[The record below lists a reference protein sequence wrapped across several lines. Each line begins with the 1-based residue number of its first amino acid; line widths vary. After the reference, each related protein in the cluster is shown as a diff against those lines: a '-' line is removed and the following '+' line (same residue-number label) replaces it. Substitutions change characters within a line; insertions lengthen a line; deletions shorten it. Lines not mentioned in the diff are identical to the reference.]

1 MLIFVR
7 ATFTKA
13 TYADLSETPPPDT
26 GIYTRKTSKRVYSIR
41 FICKFVSANYCKPML
56 LSKEIAVELNL
67 TGCRL
72 KQFIASKLRQ
82 MDVPLTPEQ
91 FMLIDLLWNQGEMTQ
106 QQLADQMQKD
116 KNSVTKL
123 VDAIERKGFVVRQ
136 QNPHDRRANTL
147 VLTEK
152 ANQLKPGAKQ
162 KGISILDE
170 ILDGISEDELRG
182 FLATLNKL
190 NRNMTVEGQE

>member
-1 MLIFVR
+1 
-7 ATFTKA
+7 
-13 TYADLSETPPPDT
+13 
-26 GIYTRKTSKRVYSIR
+26 
-41 FICKFVSANYCKPML
+41 ML

-67 TGCRL
+67 TCCKL
-72 KQFIASKLRQ
+72 KQFIAAKLRQ

-91 FMLIDLLWNQGEMTQ
+91 FILIDLLWNQGSMSQ

-123 VDAIERKGFVVRQ
+123 VDALERKGFVVRE
-136 QNPHDRRANTL
+136 QNRQDRRSNTL

-152 ANQLKPGAKQ
+152 AEGLKPGAKQ

-170 ILDGISEDELRG
+170 MLIGISEEELRS
-182 FLATLNKL
+182 FLVTLGKL
-190 NRNMTVEGQE
+190 NRNMTVADPGL

>member
-1 MLIFVR
+1 
-7 ATFTKA
+7 
-13 TYADLSETPPPDT
+13 
-26 GIYTRKTSKRVYSIR
+26 
-41 FICKFVSANYCKPML
+41 ML

-67 TGCRL
+67 TGCKL
-72 KQFIASKLRQ
+72 KQFIAAKLRQ

-91 FMLIDLLWNQGEMTQ
+91 FILIDLLWNQGSMSQ

-123 VDAIERKGFVVRQ
+123 VDALERKGFVVRE
-136 QNPHDRRANTL
+136 QNRQDRRSNTL

-152 ANQLKPGAKQ
+152 AEGLKPGAKQ

-170 ILDGISEDELRG
+170 MLIGISEEELRS
-182 FLATLNKL
+182 FLVTLGKL
-190 NRNMTVEGQE
+190 NRNMTVADPDL